1 MSGRGIRVARNASA
15 GAVAAIAAWSSYS
28 HMVHV
33 ALGYGE
39 RPQVAY
45 ALPFSVDGMLIVASV
60 VMVDDKRRA
69 GRVRPIARLAFTAG
83 MVASIAANIA
93 AAHPSI
99 GARIV
104 DAWPAVALLL
114 VVEMLAR
121 PPAPAAPEVPPVPVA
136 GSQPPTDV
144 AAQPPHPQVPALPP
158 PAVLRPGAIAFP
170 TAGQAHQPAPVTAA
184 QRPYP
189 AGIGQ
194 DRSPG
199 PAAAGLAHRHE
210 QPATQL
216 TPVPA
221 PQRPARDVPPPV
233 RGVAPCDSAEVP
245 PSQPAAPREHVPPLA
260 QVPHAATA
268 AEVPAE
274 VGPAQPV
281 SSAHG
286 KRRNQTAETG
296 GARRRRSQHGPAG
309 SGGRRPTA
317 ATLQLARQILNAE
330 PDLPRAQVAARL
342 GVSTRRLREVLA
354 TAA

>member
-1 MSGRGIRVARNASA
+1 MSGGGIRVVRNVSA

-69 GRVRPIARLAFTAG
+69 HRVRPIARLAFTAG
-83 MVASIAANIA
+83 MLASIAANIA
-93 AAHPSI
+93 AAHPNI

-104 DAWPAVALLL
+104 DAWPALALLL

-121 PPAPAAPEVPPVPVA
+121 PPAPAAEEVPPVPAA
-136 GSQPPTDV
+136 GSQPP
-144 AAQPPHPQVPALPP
+144 AEGAPQPPHPQVPAQLPP
-158 PAVLRPGAIAFP
+158 PAVLRPGP
-170 TAGQAHQPAPVTAA
+170 TARSAVAEAHQPAQVTAA
-184 QRPYP
+184 RQLYP

-194 DRSPG
+194 AGSPTQT
-199 PAAAGLAHRHE
+199 AAARMAHLHQQTE
-210 QPATQL
+210 TQFE
-216 TPVPA
+216 PA
-221 PQRPARDVPPPV
+221 PTPQQPVGDYPPAQ
-233 RGVAPCDSAEVP
+233 RGVAPHDGGEGPPPHQVP
-245 PSQPAAPREHVPPLA
+245 PPAPTAAVVPP
-260 QVPHAATA
+260 
-268 AEVPAE
+268 EVDPPQRA
-274 VGPAQPV
+274 
-281 SSAHG
+281 SSAHR
-286 KRRNQTAETG
+286 KRRNQTADTG
-296 GARRRRSQHGPAG
+296 GTRRRTSPHATNS

-317 ATLQLARQILNAE
+317 ATLQLAQQIIDAE
-330 PDLPRAQVAARL
+330 PDLPRTEVAARL